1 MLYPS
6 VDKLKKKIDSK
17 YSLVSLASKRARQL
31 QEQGGGEKLTS
42 YKSHKY
48 VGKALEEVAAGALRK
63 QKQDESAVYED
74 EI

>member
-6 VDKLKKKIDSK
+6 VDALKKEIDSK

-31 QEQGGGEKLTS
+31 QEEGGEKLPKYVS
-42 YKSHKY
+42 YKP
-48 VGKALEEVAAGALRK
+48 VGRALEEVAAGKLKRVAE
-63 QKQDESAVYED
+63 DTSTVYED

>member
-6 VDKLKKKIDSK
+6 VDALKKKVDSK

-31 QEQGGGEKLTS
+31 QEEGGEKLDSYIS
-42 YKSHKY
+42 YKP
-48 VGKALEEVAAGALRK
+48 VGRALEEVSVGALK
-63 QKQDESAVYED
+63 IVKQDASTIYED

>member
-6 VDKLKKKIDSK
+6 VDALKKKIDSK

-31 QEQGGGEKLTS
+31 QEEGGEKLPKYVS
-42 YKSHKY
+42 YKP
-48 VGKALEEVAAGALRK
+48 VGRALEEVAAGKLKRVAE
-63 QKQDESAVYED
+63 DTSTVYED